1 MVCHKNLLILSLSPL
16 GLCILPALIGKLSCL
31 LLPRKVIMAEP
42 HNTQSCNLQD
52 SAQAHQQLDHAQ
64 AIMAEGEEEETT
76 STSNKVYGCGIPSPP
91 QSPQRAS
98 SPCVAL
104 ASIPEGPSEEAS
116 IKPSEQLEDP
126 LYLLHTAQNIKVYDL
141 VDFLLFKYQMKA
153 FTTKAEMMECVGRE
167 YDEYYPLIFSE
178 AFECL
183 KLVFGI
189 DMVDVDPSVHSYILV
204 TALGITYDGML
215 TDVQGMPK
223 TGLLIVVLG
232 VIFIQGNYVSEEII
246 WEILK
251 NLGLPGGRNPY
262 IHKDPRKLISEEF
275 VQEGYLE
282 YRQVPNS
289 DPPTYGFLWGPRAFA
304 ETTKMKVL
312 EFFASIAKTH
322 PRAYPERYA
331 EALEDE
337 IDRAKTWIYQ
347 RVLQLV

>member
-1 MVCHKNLLILSLSPL
+1 
-16 GLCILPALIGKLSCL
+16 
-31 LLPRKVIMAEP
+31 MAEA
-42 HNTQSCNLQD
+42 HNTQCCNLQD
-52 SAQAHQQLDHAQ
+52 SGQAQEELEKAQAT
-64 AIMAEGEEEETT
+64 MAEGDEEETT
-76 STSNKVYGCGIPSPP
+76 TTSDKVFGSGIPSPP

-104 ASIPEGPSEEAS
+104 ASVPEGPSEEAS
-116 IKPSEQLEDP
+116 MKASEELEDP
-126 LYLLHTAQNIKVYDL
+126 LYLLHSAQNIKVYEL
-141 VDFLLFKYQMKA
+141 VEFLLFKYRLKA
-153 FTTKAEMMECVGRE
+153 VATKAEMLECVGRE

-178 AFECL
+178 ASECL

-189 DMVDVDPSVHSYILV
+189 DMVEADPSVHSYILV

-232 VIFIQGNYVSEEII
+232 VIFMRGNYVSEEII
-246 WEILK
+246 WEIL
-251 NLGLPGGRNPY
+251 NNIGLCGGRDPY

-275 VQEGYLE
+275 VQEGYLQ

-289 DPPTYGFLWGPRAFA
+289 DPPTHGFLWGPRAFA

-312 EFFASIAKTH
+312 EFFASIAKTP

-337 IDRAKTWIYQ
+337 IHRAQTWIYQ
-347 RVLQLV
+347 RMLQLV

>member
-1 MVCHKNLLILSLSPL
+1 MMT
-16 GLCILPALIGKLSCL
+16 A
-31 LLPRKVIMAEP
+31 P
-42 HNTQSCNLQD
+42 HSTQCCNVQDSGQAQQELD
-52 SAQAHQQLDHAQ
+52 SAQAP
-64 AIMAEGEEEETT
+64 MAEDEEETT
-76 STSNKVYGCGIPSPP
+76 TTSNKVFGSGIPSPP

-104 ASIPEGPSEEAS
+104 ATIPEGPSEEAS
-116 IKPSEQLEDP
+116 INPSEELEDP
-126 LYLLHTAQNIKVYDL
+126 LYLLHNAQYVKVYDL
-141 VDFLLFKYQMKA
+141 VEFLLSKYRMKA
-153 FTTKAEMMECVGRE
+153 FATKAEMLECVGRE
-167 YDEYYPLIFSE
+167 YDEYYPLICSE
-178 AFECL
+178 ASECL

-189 DMVDVDPSVHSYILV
+189 DMVEVDPSVHAYNLV

-232 VIFIQGNYVSEEII
+232 VIFMQGNYVSEEII
-246 WEILK
+246 WEIL
-251 NLGLPGGRNPY
+251 NNIGLHGGRDPY

-282 YRQVPNS
+282 YRQVPDS
-289 DPPTYGFLWGPRAFA
+289 DPPTHGFLWGPRAFA

-331 EALEDE
+331 EALQDE
-337 IDRAKTWIYQ
+337 IDRVQTWIYQ
-347 RVLQLV
+347 RMHQMV

>member
-1 MVCHKNLLILSLSPL
+1 
-16 GLCILPALIGKLSCL
+16 
-31 LLPRKVIMAEP
+31 MAEP
-42 HNTQSCNLQD
+42 HNTQCCNLQD
-52 SAQAHQQLDHAQ
+52 SGQAQQELANAQATT
-64 AIMAEGEEEETT
+64 AEGDEEETSTT
-76 STSNKVYGCGIPSPP
+76 SHQVYGGGIPSPP

-104 ASIPEGPSEEAS
+104 ASIPDGPSEEAS
-116 IKPSEQLEDP
+116 IKPSEELEDP
-126 LYLLHTAQNIKVYDL
+126 LYLLHHAQYIKVYDL
-141 VDFLLFKYQMKA
+141 VEFLLCKYRMKA
-153 FTTKAEMMECVGRE
+153 FTTKAEMLECVGRA

-178 AFECL
+178 ASECL

-189 DMVDVDPSVHSYILV
+189 DMVEVDASVHSYILV

-232 VIFIQGNYVSEEII
+232 VIFMEGNCVSEEII
-246 WEILK
+246 WEKLNNI
-251 NLGLPGGRNPY
+251 GLCGGRDPY

-282 YRQVPNS
+282 YRQVPSS
-289 DPPTYGFLWGPRAFA
+289 DPPTHVFLWGPRAFA

-322 PRAYPERYA
+322 PTAYPERYA

-337 IDRAKTWIYQ
+337 IDRVQTWIYQ
-347 RVLQLV
+347 RMLQQV